1 VVGRRDP
8 ACPTIRIVLEPS
20 RADDALGAD
29 VVVGVPAERDHRAAA
44 AEAALAVQAGL
55 RAAFPGRP
63 AVALV
68 LTGEPEGTLESG
80 AAIPIPEPG
89 QPAPAIHT
97 GGGSSPEAALHTL
110 LEVALALG
118 APACGL
124 LEPMPRPADP
134 AWLRALLDPVLRGDA
149 DLVAPS
155 YARRRLDGVLVT
167 GLVYPLTRALFGQ
180 RLRQPLGRELVMSRR
195 LAEHLSRDDEWRT
208 DPAHAGAD
216 LWVITKALVRECRC
230 AQVFLGPRPIP
241 QPQPP
246 DVSDALASVLGTVF
260 HEMALHAPRWQRV
273 RGSCPVVTSG
283 DEHLPDDPPH
293 APAPGPL
300 VAAFGLGTQDLR
312 RLWGSVLPPQALY
325 ALQRIPKDPPEAFRM
340 PDRLWARVVYDF
352 AVGWRVKAMD
362 RLQLLRSMTPL
373 YLGWVASWV
382 NEVRPLDAAAADERI
397 ERLCEAFEAEK
408 PYLISRWRWPDRF
421 SP

>member
-1 VVGRRDP
+1 
-8 ACPTIRIVLEPS
+8 VLEPS
-20 RADDALGAD
+20 RADEALGAE
-29 VVVGVPAERDHRAAA
+29 VIVGVPAERDRAAA

-55 RAAFPGRP
+55 RAAFPERP
-63 AVALV
+63 ALALV
-68 LTGEPEGTLESG
+68 LTGEAQGTIPPG
-80 AAIPIPEPG
+80 AVIPVPPPG
-89 QPAPAIHT
+89 APAPAIHT
-97 GGGSSPEAALHTL
+97 AGGASPESALHTL
-110 LEVALALG
+110 LDVALALG
-118 APACGL
+118 APACAL

-134 AWLRALLDPVLRGDA
+134 SWLRSLLDPVLGGSA

-155 YARRRLDGVLVT
+155 YARRKLDGVLVT

-180 RLRQPLGRELVMSRR
+180 RLRQPLGREIVLSRR
-195 LAEHLSRDDEWRT
+195 LAEHLSRDVEWRT
-208 DPAHAGAD
+208 DPTHAGAD

-230 AQVFLGPRPIP
+230 AQVFLGPRPVP

-246 DVSDALASVLGTVF
+246 DVSDALAGVLGVLF
-260 HEMALHAPRWQRV
+260 HEMGLHAPRWQRV
-273 RGSCPVVTSG
+273 RGSCAVASFG
-283 DEHLPDDPPH
+283 SEHLPDDPPQTR
-293 APAPGPL
+293 AVGPL
-300 VAAFGLGTQDLR
+300 VASFALGAQDLR
-312 RLWGSVLPPQALY
+312 RLWGAVLPPQALY
-325 ALQRIPKDPPEAFRM
+325 ELQRIPRDPPEAFRV

-382 NEVRPLDAAAADERI
+382 NEVSPLDVASAEDRV
-397 ERLCEAFEAEK
+397 ERLCEAFEVEK